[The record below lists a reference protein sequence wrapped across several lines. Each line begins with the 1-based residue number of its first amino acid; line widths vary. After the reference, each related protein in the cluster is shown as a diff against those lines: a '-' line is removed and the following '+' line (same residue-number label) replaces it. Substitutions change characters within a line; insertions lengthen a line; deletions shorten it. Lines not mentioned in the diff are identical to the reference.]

1 MRWVWKDKNVERRL
15 MNESGNFTHE
25 RWCPLCTGYSGPFP
39 RGECMC
45 ADADQSEL
53 YYDAIERFRA

>member
-1 MRWVWKDKNVERRL
+1 